1 MLLSLDVD
9 RLSAV
14 LEETLNDMRP
24 TRTVRQIL
32 TDFAAENGIPL

>member
-1 MLLSLDVD
+1 VLDEALED
-9 RLSAV
+9 RS
-14 LEETLNDMRP
+14 P